1 MFSTEASAP
10 RRAFSFVVWLLLALA
25 AGALAVAGAARA
37 QPASEAAATGRV
49 HEAPLPC
56 VLVASGDGRMRAT
69 APQQLPAEARRQL
82 RTRRR
87 FLEQDAG
94 DRSEAKTVT
103 TSTAAYADADIT
115 VNYTGFTDPARQ
127 AFQRAVDVWARHI
140 DSEVQITVNA
150 EFDQLEPDVLGFAGA
165 NYVYSGYEEMRDGLF
180 YASALA
186 DAITGQNL
194 SEINDSSRDDGVAD
208 IGALFSSR
216 ASWHY
221 GANPETA
228 EIGEYDFTTV
238 VLHELGHGLGFA
250 GSMRVEGGQG
260 RYGIG
265 EDNIPLVYDRFAE
278 DLRDNRLLNDTF
290 YPNPSEALASVLT
303 DDDAFDRESSV
314 QFDGETARRGAP
326 ESGVPG
332 SPPPKLFTPDQ
343 WDPGSS
349 YSHLDEEEY
358 PGATG
363 DPDALMTPQFGRQEA
378 ARNPGGITCGMFAD
392 MGWPLAIG
400 CRTALG
406 LAEVALQNVEATFEQ
421 SSDGDERERVRVAF
435 STTAPGVIEC
445 FVIERCFGSCDAGS
459 GDFRGLECD
468 DGSGDVR
475 GVEKISAQTGK
486 RDYSVALD
494 VPSPGRYTF
503 LVRQVSTNDV
513 EIERIDE
520 ERIEVEVGVPEN
532 QTFTRLTEAFPNPFQ
547 DETQMRLV
555 ARSED
560 GQDRNVNVTAV
571 LYDARGRQV
580 RTVFTGN
587 VDGQRIVRIND
598 GGLSSGVYYLRVEG
612 EDFQETRSLVLVR

>member
-1 MFSTEASAP
+1 MLSTEASAP

-25 AGALAVAGAARA
+25 AGALAVTGAARA

-87 FLEQDAG
+87 SPEQGAG

-115 VNYTGFTDPARQ
+115 VNYTGFTDRARQ

-150 EFDQLEPDVLGFAGA
+150 EFDQLEPNVLGFAGA
-165 NYVYSGYEEMRDGLF
+165 NYVYSGYEGMRDGLF

-194 SEINDSSRDDGVAD
+194 SEVNDSSQDDGVAD
-208 IGALFSSR
+208 IGALFNSR

-221 GANPETA
+221 GANPGTA
-228 EIGEYDFTTV
+228 DPGEYDFTTV

-250 GSMRVEGGQG
+250 GSMEVESGQG

-265 EDNIPLVYDRFAE
+265 GDNIPLVYDRFAE

-326 ESGVPG
+326 EGGVPG

-343 WDPGSS
+343 WEPGSS

-392 MGWPLAIG
+392 MGWPLATG

-435 STTAPGVIEC
+435 STTAPGVIER
-445 FVIERCFGSCDAGS
+445 FVIARCFGSCDAGS
-459 GDFRGLECD
+459 GDFRG
-468 DGSGDVR
+468 
-475 GVEKISAQTGK
+475 VETISAQAGK
-486 RDYSVALD
+486 RDYSVSLD

-513 EIERIDE
+513 ETERIDE

>member
-363 DPDALMTPQFGRQEA
+363 DPDALMTPQFGLQEA